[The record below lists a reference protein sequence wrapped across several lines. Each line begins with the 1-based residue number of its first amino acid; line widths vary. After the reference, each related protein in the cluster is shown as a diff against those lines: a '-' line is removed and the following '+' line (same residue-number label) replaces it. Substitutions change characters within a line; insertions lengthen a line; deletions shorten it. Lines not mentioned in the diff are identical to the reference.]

1 MKRIIIL
8 AAIFACT
15 LASAR
20 EAGKIT
26 FSTEIGKNIGL
37 SVPAA
42 DAYTFQVSGLYN
54 FTGRFAA
61 GIGSGGI
68 FYEKG
73 LVPVVG
79 CVRYRLSRPRKFTL
93 FVRCDGGYGFWL
105 GKDGNGGVLVNP
117 SLGVSWKMNKRA
129 ALFVAAG
136 YGLQKRERLRDHD
149 TELFRCQFVEKLSHS
164 QITIKIGVEL

>member
-8 AAIFACT
+8 AALFTCT

-42 DAYTFQVSGLYN
+42 EAFAFQITGFYN

-61 GIGSGGI
+61 GIGTGGV

-73 LVPVVG
+73 MMPVLG
-79 CVRYRLSRPRKFTL
+79 CMKYTL
-93 FVRCDGGYGFWL
+93 LKPGKVTPFVRCDGGYGFYL
-105 GKDGNGGVLVNP
+105 GRDGNGGVLVNP
-117 SLGVSWKMNKRA
+117 SLGVSWRINSKV

-136 YGLQKRERLRDHD
+136 YGLQKRERLRVFD
-149 TELFRCQFVEKLSHS
+149 TEQFRCQFAEKLSHS

>member
-1 MKRIIIL
+1 M
-8 AAIFACT
+8 
-15 LASAR
+15 ASAR

-42 DAYTFQVSGLYN
+42 EAFAFQITGFYN

-61 GIGSGGI
+61 GIGTGGI
-68 FYEKG
+68 IYEKG
-73 LVPVVG
+73 MVPVVG
-79 CVRYRLSRPRKFTL
+79 CVRYRLSRARKLTP

-117 SLGVSWKMNKRA
+117 SLGISWKMNKRA

-136 YGLQKRERLRDHD
+136 YGMQKRERLRSFDAASFRSQFIE
-149 TELFRCQFVEKLSHS
+149 ELNHR

>member
-1 MKRIIIL
+1 MKRILIL
-8 AAIFACT
+8 AALFACT

-20 EAGKIT
+20 EAGKIS

-42 DAYTFQVSGLYN
+42 EAFAFQITGFYN

-61 GIGSGGI
+61 GIGTGGI
-68 FYEKG
+68 IYEKG

-79 CVRYRLSRPRKFTL
+79 CVRYRLSRPRKFTP

-117 SLGVSWKMNKRA
+117 SLGISWKMNKRA
-129 ALFVAAG
+129 ALFVAVG
-136 YGLQKRERLRDHD
+136 YGMQKRERLRSFDAAS
-149 TELFRCQFVEKLSHS
+149 FRSQFIEKLNHS

>member
-1 MKRIIIL
+1 M
-8 AAIFACT
+8 
-15 LASAR
+15 ASAR

-42 DAYTFQVSGLYN
+42 EAFAFQITGFYN

-61 GIGSGGI
+61 GIGTGGI

-79 CVRYRLSRPRKFTL
+79 CVRYRLVRPRKFTP

-136 YGLQKRERLRDHD
+136 YGMQKRERLRSFDAAS
-149 TELFRCQFVEKLSHS
+149 FRSQFVEELNHR